1 MKKASAVVPAAHRID
16 YRNPSRDHP
25 PAVQQ
30 YDGMRLTAVAAL
42 VVALTPSAEIQLLPA
57 GEFRARDGRPAGVG
71 TWKIDAAIAQRL
83 IALAGQRETPLVID
97 YEHQT
102 LHAEQNGMPAPAA
115 GWFKTLEWREGQGL
129 YATDV
134 EWTDK
139 ARAMIEAGEYK
150 YISPVFSYD
159 KATGAVRELLLA
171 AITNNPALDGMD
183 AVAQRAAARFALIDQ
198 PQETRMPELLKKL
211 LAGLGLQETAT
222 EAQAEA
228 ALTALKE
235 SAGKVGALETEV
247 AALKSAAPDP
257 AKFVPIDSVKDLQK
271 QVAILTAQQLQR
283 ELDELIKPALDDGR
297 LLPAQEKW
305 ARELGGKDLAS
316 LKSYLDDAQPIAA
329 LRATQTGG
337 KPPAGNKGQGGDDA
351 DALAEAAL
359 KYKADQA
366 AAGKTVTIVQ
376 AVNHVNKGA

>member
-1 MKKASAVVPAAHRID
+1 MAGRLTVRADNNRNASREHR
-16 YRNPSRDHP
+16 R
-25 PAVQQ
+25 ATTQ

-42 VVALTPSAEIQLLPA
+42 VLALTPSAEIQLLPA
-57 GEFRARDGRPAGVG
+57 GEFRARDGRPAGIG
-71 TWKIDAAIAQRL
+71 AWKIDASIAQRV

-171 AITNNPALDGMD
+171 AVTNNPALDGMD
-183 AVAQRAAARFALIDQ
+183 AVAQRAAARFALDDQ
-198 PQETRMPELLKKL
+198 PQETRMNELLKKL

-228 ALTALKE
+228 ALTALQDKAAK
-235 SAGKVGALETEV
+235 AGTLETEV

-257 AKFVPIDSVKDLQK
+257 AKFVPIDSVKDLQQ
-271 QVAILTAQQLQR
+271 QVATLTARELQR
-283 ELDELIKPALDDGR
+283 ELDELVKPALDDGR

-305 ARELGGKDLAS
+305 ARGLGEKDLAS
-316 LKSYLDDAQPIAA
+316 LKSYLDGAQPIAA
-329 LRATQTGG
+329 LRGTQTGG
-337 KPPAGNKGQGGDDA
+337 KSPAGDKEAGKDPQA
-351 DALAEAAL
+351 IAEAAL
-359 KYKADQA
+359 KYQAEQKALGKEVSIVVATRHVTQA
-366 AAGKTVTIVQ
+366 A
-376 AVNHVNKGA
+376 